1 VDREIMRQVW
11 VSVDVEP
18 DIEEYVADSSR
29 GLKEGLPR
37 ILDLFDDLSLPADF
51 FVLGKA
57 AREFPDLIED
67 ISSRGHE
74 VGSHGDSHRV
84 LCTKTLHF
92 QRMEIK
98 RSIQSIS
105 KLTKRAVR
113 IFRAPNFSGDGNTV
127 RVLEDLGIPWDSSVL
142 PGRTLLRWHLL
153 RAYDHRGAPRSV
165 YKPSVASIDS
175 VGGSGVLE
183 LPVTENPLQPG
194 TPIGLGF
201 LNSHSVE
208 KSIQAVETA
217 HGDYVSFLIH
227 PWEAVDLAAGRRD
240 LPIWLSRACSK
251 DLTALQTFLAK
262 VGERGGFATADS
274 IATPMA
280 VSH

>member
-1 VDREIMRQVW
+1 MKQVW
-11 VSVDVEP
+11 VSVDVER
-18 DIEEYVADSSR
+18 DIEECVAGSSR
-29 GLKEGLPR
+29 GLYEGLPR
-37 ILDLFDDLSLPADF
+37 ILDLIDDLSIPADF
-51 FVLGKA
+51 FVLGA
-57 AREFPDLIED
+57 VARECPDLIRR

-84 LCTKTLHF
+84 LSTKTLQF
-92 QRMEIK
+92 QRAEIT

-105 KLTKRAVR
+105 RLTKRSVR
-113 IFRAPNFSGDGNTV
+113 IFRAPNFSGNGDTV
-127 RVLEDLGIPWDSSVL
+127 RVLQDLGIPWDSSVL

-165 YKPSVASIDS
+165 YNPSLSSIDR
-175 VGGSGVLE
+175 VGTSDVLE

-201 LNSHSVE
+201 LNTHSVE
-208 KSIQAVETA
+208 RSIQAVEA
-217 HGDYVSFLIH
+217 ASGSYAAFLIH

-240 LPIWLSRACSK
+240 LPKWLDRACSE
-251 DLTALQTFLAK
+251 DLSALQTFLSK
-262 VGERGGFATADS
+262 VHERSSFVSASS
-274 IATPMA
+274 IGTLMT